1 MKSARSTEEI
11 ALGIRRRVFEHTIR
25 NNGGYLSQ
33 ACSAAE
39 QLAWLYNEELHL
51 GLSTLP
57 MVPSLFSGVPS
68 INNSNYKT
76 GAGYNGPAAPQYDRV
91 LIAPA
96 HYALVAYATLVEVG
110 RMAPEGLAMFNQ
122 DGSSV
127 EQIGAEH
134 SPGMEGHNGTLGVGL
149 STGAGLA
156 WARKRRLES
165 GRVWVFMSDGEV
177 QEGQTWEAI
186 QSCTHHKIDNIK
198 VIMDVNCQQC
208 DGAMDSVMKVG
219 NIRKKMEEFGAV
231 VRAINGHDLEAI
243 REAAATPHPEKPLI
257 ILANTCPYQGMPAL
271 RARFPRLHYVRFK
284 TEYERA
290 KMNKDIA
297 ASLNI
302 APVDFIPLKS
312 VSPTKKSSLQSSG
325 KIKRCESNNLQSIEM
340 VSRPYERAF
349 IKYAESNPDIL
360 CLSADLTSSCEID
373 TFRDKYPDKFISLG
387 MAEQNMLSFAGGLGL
402 AGFRPFVHTFG
413 VFLYRR
419 PYDQLIASIAY
430 PRRKVRLMG
439 FLPGITTPG
448 GMTHQAIE
456 DISVMRSIPNM
467 TILETGDA
475 TEVESI
481 CAAADSVDG
490 PVYCR
495 VLRGLVPRLFDT
507 AIKIGE
513 IRELALG
520 KDILVVTS
528 GIMTEEALL
537 TRHALKKIGISIRHL
552 HLHTI
557 KPIDKSAI
565 LDHIASVN
573 FGVITLENHVVD
585 GGVGSLIAE
594 IIADNGMD
602 KRLIR
607 LGLQDTYAHGGSR
620 LYLTKYYGFDAMAL
634 IRGIEV
640 LTGELFGVTEQD
652 LEKVRIEPPSSIIKA
667 EGL

>member
-1 MKSARSTEEI
+1 
-11 ALGIRRRVFEHTIR
+11 
-25 NNGGYLSQ
+25 
-33 ACSAAE
+33 
-39 QLAWLYNEELHL
+39 
-51 GLSTLP
+51 
-57 MVPSLFSGVPS
+57 
-68 INNSNYKT
+68 
-76 GAGYNGPAAPQYDRV
+76 
-91 LIAPA
+91 
-96 HYALVAYATLVEVG
+96 
-110 RMAPEGLAMFNQ
+110 
-122 DGSSV
+122 
-127 EQIGAEH
+127 
-134 SPGMEGHNGTLGVGL
+134 
-149 STGAGLA
+149 
-156 WARKRRLES
+156 
-165 GRVWVFMSDGEV
+165 
-177 QEGQTWEAI
+177 
-186 QSCTHHKIDNIK
+186 
-198 VIMDVNCQQC
+198 
-208 DGAMDSVMKVG
+208 
-219 NIRKKMEEFGAV
+219 
-231 VRAINGHDLEAI
+231 
-243 REAAATPHPEKPLI
+243 
-257 ILANTCPYQGMPAL
+257 
-271 RARFPRLHYVRFK
+271 
-284 TEYERA
+284 
-290 KMNKDIA
+290 
-297 ASLNI
+297 
-302 APVDFIPLKS
+302 
-312 VSPTKKSSLQSSG
+312 
-325 KIKRCESNNLQSIEM
+325 M